1 LPYPAPLLKLAHQTK
16 TRDFMDTRFKNIDE
30 ILAMLPEWQEGA
42 KGIQETLIANLIMLS
57 EIPAPTFEEEKR
69 IKLLLQRML
78 ECGLHNVSTDEAG
91 NGVGI
96 IQGKD
101 PSRNILLVAH
111 ADSVYSEKT
120 DHTIS
125 VLNAEIVGPGVA
137 DNSLGMAVLATL
149 STLLEMLDIQLN
161 SNLILLGSTKGLG
174 RGNLDG
180 LKFFM
185 DNNRL
190 PIEAGICIE
199 GAQIGRLSYTA
210 EGMFRGHITCK
221 LPEELEWHRVGEN
234 SAIIALND
242 VINRILEIPVPRRPK
257 TSIVLGAIRGGKS
270 YNVMATQSSLRFEV
284 RSESSEMVQNIRD
297 QIDDIV
303 ADIASKYNAVIEF
316 TVVSI
321 REPGGIDVSHPLVK
335 NCRQVME
342 ALDLKPKIFPSMSE
356 VSELIGQGLPAV
368 TLGLTEAINL
378 HDLNETIRIQPI
390 YKGLAQLIA
399 MLLAIDGGFC
409 NETE

>member
-1 LPYPAPLLKLAHQTK
+1 MNTHF
-16 TRDFMDTRFKNIDE
+16 RNMDE
-30 ILAMLPEWQEGA
+30 ILALLPHLQEGA
-42 KGIQETLIANLIMLS
+42 TQVQETLIANLIMLS
-57 EIPAPTFEEEKR
+57 EIPAPTFEEEDR

-78 ECGLHNVSTDEAG
+78 ECGLQNVSTDEAG

-125 VLNAEIVGPGVA
+125 VLTDEVVGPGVA

-149 STLLEMLDIQLN
+149 PNLLDTLGIEFN
-161 SNLILLGSTKGLG
+161 SNIVLLGSTKGLG
-174 RGNLDG
+174 SGNLDG

-190 PIEAGICIE
+190 PFDAGICIE
-199 GAQIGRLSYTA
+199 GAQIGRLSYTS
-210 EGMFRGHITCK
+210 EGMFRASITCK
-221 LPEELEWHRVGEN
+221 LSEELEWQRVGES

-242 VINRILEIPVPRRPK
+242 VINRILEIPIPRRPK
-257 TSIVLGAIRGGKS
+257 TSIVLGAVRGGKS
-270 YNVMATQSSLRFEV
+270 YNVMATTSSLRFEV
-284 RSESSEMVQNIRD
+284 RSENAAMAEQIRGC
-297 QIDDIV
+297 IDDIV
-303 ADIASKYNAVIEF
+303 ADIASKYNAKIAF
-316 TVVSI
+316 NVVSI
-321 REPGGIDVSHPLVK
+321 REPGGIAVGHPLVR

-342 ALDLKPKIFPSMSE
+342 QLDLKPKIFPSISE
-356 VSELIGQGLPAV
+356 VSELISRGLPAV
-368 TLGLTEAINL
+368 TLGLTEAVNL

-390 YKGLAQLIA
+390 YKGLAQLLA
-399 MLLAIDGGFC
+399 MLFAIDGGFC
-409 NETE
+409 NEPE

>member
-1 LPYPAPLLKLAHQTK
+1 
-16 TRDFMDTRFKNIDE
+16 MDTRFKSIDE
-30 ILAMLPEWQEGA
+30 ILTMLPELQ
-42 KGIQETLIANLIMLS
+42 KGVKGVQETLIANLIMLS
-57 EIPAPTFEEEKR
+57 EIPAPTFEEEER

-111 ADSVYSEKT
+111 ADSVYSEKA

-125 VLNAEIVGPGVA
+125 VLTNEIVGPGVA
-137 DNSLGMAVLATL
+137 DNSLGLAVLATL
-149 STLLEMLDIQLN
+149 PSLLEALDIQFN
-161 SNLILLGSTKGLG
+161 SNLVLLGSTQGLG

-190 PIEAGICIE
+190 PFDAGICVE

-221 LPEELEWHRVGEN
+221 LPEELEWQRVGES

-242 VINRILEIPVPRRPK
+242 VINRMLEIPIPRRPK
-257 TSIVLGAIRGGKS
+257 TSIVFGAIRGGKS

-284 RSESSEMVQNIRD
+284 RCENSEMTQMVRERIA
-297 QIDDIV
+297 DIV
-303 ADIASKYNAVIEF
+303 ADIASKYNANIEF
-316 TVVSI
+316 NVVSS

-335 NCRQVME
+335 CCRQVME
-342 ALDLKPKIFPSMSE
+342 ELELAPKIFPSMSE
-356 VSELIGQGLPAV
+356 VSELIGRGLPAV
-368 TLGLTEAINL
+368 TLGLTEAVNL

-409 NETE
+409 NEPE